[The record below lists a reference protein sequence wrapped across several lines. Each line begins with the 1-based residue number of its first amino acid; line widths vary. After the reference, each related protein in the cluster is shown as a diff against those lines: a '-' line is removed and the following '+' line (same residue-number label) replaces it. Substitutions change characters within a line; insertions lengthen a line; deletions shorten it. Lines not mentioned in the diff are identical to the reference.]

1 MSTLGGVRPQHGL
14 KSGRRALVAVVVL
27 VGWLGAAC
35 AALGARPDPARTA
48 VAAFDGALVAC
59 DVYAD
64 AVARGLAKPTKE
76 AQNACA
82 ALTAIDERPR

>member
-1 MSTLGGVRPQHGL
+1 MTQDKDFGLTGPRKGIVGVI
-14 KSGRRALVAVVVL
+14 AL

-35 AALGARPDPARTA
+35 AALGGRPDPARTA

-64 AVARGLAKPTKE
+64 AVARRLAKPTKE
-76 AQNACA
+76 AQDACA